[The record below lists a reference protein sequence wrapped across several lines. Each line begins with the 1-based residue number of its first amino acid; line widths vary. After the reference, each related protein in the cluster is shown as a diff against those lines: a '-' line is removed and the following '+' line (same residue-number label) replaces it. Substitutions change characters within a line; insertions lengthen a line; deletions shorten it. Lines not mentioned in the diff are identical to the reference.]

1 MSSRSCLRVCGCFP
15 RLIRTLIVIRSSAV
29 FISGDFVD
37 IVIGRLIKGGLM
49 VFLKSMIE
57 ATSEVVDSW
66 RSVWNSEPS
75 DDLIDRGVR
84 LRLVLVINLLP
95 MRVEPTAATPAA
107 LRPRRTASS

>member
-1 MSSRSCLRVCGCFP
+1 
-15 RLIRTLIVIRSSAV
+15 
-29 FISGDFVD
+29 
-37 IVIGRLIKGGLM
+37 M

-57 ATSEVVDSW
+57 ATSEAVDSW
-66 RSVWNSEPS
+66 RFVWNSEPS